1 MPTLSRSRRRVP
13 LTLETLDGR
22 SLMCSVDLFFAY
34 EAGLLVQ
41 AALLEQAGG
50 QAGLVPEPP
59 AGTPAPSTV
68 PAAASQEPPATAPD
82 QAVATSGSPLSVAS
96 PPTDPV
102 LIAPAVAEPLGPQV
116 LADQGSPP
124 VSRDRMRVSG
134 RVFNDVDR
142 DGVREAGEAGLKGVR
157 VYLDLNNNG
166 RWNTNEP
173 SRRTDAAGRYAFGGL
188 EVGTY
193 SVREVL
199 PRAWQP
205 SLPTSGVLIVTPDL
219 GPKVTGANF
228 GNYKATPA
236 AASGP
241 GVSTE
246 AVQAPVLTPP
256 PGAAA
261 SLAFGPA
268 PSAD

>member
-1 MPTLSRSRRRVP
+1 LI
-13 LTLETLDGR
+13 LESLDGR
-22 SLMCSVDLFFAY
+22 SLMCSVDLLFA
-34 EAGLLVQ
+34 LQ
-41 AALLEQAGG
+41 AFLLEQGGG
-50 QAGLVPEPP
+50 QPGLVTEPP
-59 AGTPAPSTV
+59 AADPTLSTV
-68 PAAASQEPPATAPD
+68 PAAASQEPPATVPD

-96 PPTDPV
+96 PPTDS
-102 LIAPAVAEPLGPQV
+102 IAPAVAEPLSPQV

-142 DGVREAGEAGLKGVR
+142 DGVREAGEAGLRGVR
-157 VYLDLNNNG
+157 VYLDLNNDG
-166 RWNTNEP
+166 RRNTNEP

-193 SVREVL
+193 SVREEL
-199 PRAWQP
+199 RGAWQP

-246 AVQAPVLTPP
+246 AVQASVLTPP
-256 PGAAA
+256 SGAAA
-261 SLAFGPA
+261 SPYAPP